1 MRHVAFWQAVKE
13 EVINYTL
20 CTGEAQRFRVTHPFH
35 PLFGREF
42 EFPIFRR
49 DWGDDRVSYR
59 NESGSEASIPISFTD
74 LRVPDPFVVMAAGRC
89 RFRFE
94 DLIEL
99 TKFVE
104 ILKERKGKSV
114 NVNKYDT
121 VKGI

>member
-1 MRHVAFWQAVKE
+1 MESLDPKISAIYPSGRLSKRKSSITPDVS
-13 EVINYTL
+13 
-20 CTGEAQRFRVTHPFH
+20 GEAQRFRVTHPFH

-42 EFPIFRR
+42 EVLFFRR

-59 NESGSEASIPISFTD
+59 NDSGSEASIPVSFTD

-99 TKFVE
+99 TQLGHK
-104 ILKERKGKSV
+104 
-114 NVNKYDT
+114 
-121 VKGI
+121 

>member
-1 MRHVAFWQAVKE
+1 V
-13 EVINYTL
+13 
-20 CTGEAQRFRVTHPFH
+20 TGEAQRFRVTHPFH

-42 EFPIFRR
+42 EVLFFRR

-59 NESGSEASIPISFTD
+59 NESGSEASIPVSFTD

-99 TKFVE
+99 TKLVE
-104 ILKERKGKSV
+104 FLSGKSGEVCV
-114 NVNKYDT
+114 NENKYNT